1 MVADIL
7 PKWAGRACVDANVGC
22 LTWRS
27 APVPG
32 RDPAA
37 GSVAIRYTVLVE
49 KDGIRL
55 VECIQRLVPASC
67 GGDDGVGIGHGS
79 ERLTKA

>member
-7 PKWAGRACVDANVGC
+7 PKWAGRACVEANEGC

-37 GSVAIRYTVLVE
+37 GSVAIRYTFLVE
-49 KDGIRL
+49 KDGTETHPRTRRTSNGASALRL
-55 VECIQRLVPASC
+55 VE
-67 GGDDGVGIGHGS
+67 
-79 ERLTKA
+79 

>member
-7 PKWAGRACVDANVGC
+7 PKRAGRACVEANEGC

-49 KDGIRL
+49 KDGTETHPRTRRTSNGQHL
-55 VECIQRLVPASC
+55 LS
-67 GGDDGVGIGHGS
+67 G
-79 ERLTKA
+79 

>member
-7 PKWAGRACVDANVGC
+7 PKWAGRACVDANEGC

-49 KDGIRL
+49 KDGN
-55 VECIQRLVPASC
+55 PASGMQSNVWC
-67 GGDDGVGIGHGS
+67 PRAAAAMMASGS
-79 ERLTKA
+79 ATAPSG

>member
-7 PKWAGRACVDANVGC
+7 PKWAGRACVEANEGC
-22 LTWRS
+22 RTWRS

-37 GSVAIRYTVLVE
+37 GSVAIRYTVLVKKTGE
-49 KDGIRL
+49 ARRIF
-55 VECIQRLVPASC
+55 IAS
-67 GGDDGVGIGHGS
+67 VGH
-79 ERLTKA
+79 A